1 MKYLLLIVLLLSA
14 TPALTQQVDGVRDI
28 IRDPSVS
35 RRCRALIQARN
46 EKMRSHQKL
55 NALLNRSKKLQKRVK
70 SNQITA
76 KSRIEITKTEISNN
90 IRLTKFRI
98 KTMEENI
105 VRKGCP
111 GISL

>member
-1 MKYLLLIVLLLSA
+1 MKTLIFATLLCISSSA
-14 TPALTQQVDGVRDI
+14 MTQVAGVRDI

-35 RRCRALIQARN
+35 KRCKALIEARN
-46 EKMRSHQKL
+46 EKIRTHQRL
-55 NALLNRSKKLQKRVK
+55 NALLNRSKKLSKIVK
-70 SNQITA
+70 NNQATA
-76 KSRIEITKTEISNN
+76 KNRIKITKTEIQNN

>member
-1 MKYLLLIVLLLSA
+1 MKSIVFIIVILISSN
-14 TPALTQQVDGVRDI
+14 ALTQQVDGVRDI

-35 RRCRALIQARN
+35 RRCKALIAARN
-46 EKMRSHQKL
+46 EKIRTHQKL
-55 NALLNRSKKLQKRVK
+55 NALLKRSKKLEKIIK
-70 SNQITA
+70 KNQISA
-76 KSRIEITKTEISNN
+76 KSRIDITKTEISNN
-90 IRLTKFRI
+90 IRLTKLRI